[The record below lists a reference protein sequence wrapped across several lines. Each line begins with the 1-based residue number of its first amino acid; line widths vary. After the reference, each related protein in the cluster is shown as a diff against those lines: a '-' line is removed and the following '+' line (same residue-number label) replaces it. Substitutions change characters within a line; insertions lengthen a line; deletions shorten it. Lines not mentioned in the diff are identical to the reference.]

1 MGEVMGTES
10 SGEEGAGALTVVSE
24 NSGNQSS
31 QLSTGGAT
39 PKVVT
44 RSTAAVKRG
53 PSVHR
58 YNLGTW
64 TAYHA
69 ARIAAGSIAGA
80 ASRGTEHE

>member
-1 MGEVMGTES
+1 MGTQTGGDEGSGTLTVPSES
-10 SGEEGAGALTVVSE
+10 SSNILTQP
-24 NSGNQSS
+24 NAA
-31 QLSTGGAT
+31 GAT
-39 PKVVT
+39 PRVVT

-80 ASRGTEHE
+80 ASRGTEKE